1 MIKFFKDFLIYGI
14 ASVLGKIVG
23 VLLLPIYTSILTRE
37 EYGAMAM
44 LVSVQGLIDLFS
56 NLNIHSGI
64 TRDYYEEGVDR
75 KDLVST
81 GFWSILSLSLS
92 IMIILLISKDFWLN
106 TVLEL
111 PEYNYSFILLLLTI
125 PAGSLS
131 SYFAILTRF
140 KKKPVLFSIG
150 TISQLLI
157 QISIAIYT
165 IVYLRLGILGFFLAT
180 LISTIFSIIYFAV
193 INREYIGL
201 RFNKEH
207 LKRALIFSVPT
218 LPAILAGWGDS
229 SLGQILI
236 GKYVSLTDLGVYSIA
251 LQFASVFTLISV
263 ALNNVWSPFLYENY
277 KKESFNKDVRKLF
290 ILFIYLLV
298 VVASSISLLSKEL
311 TLLLTNESYLMA
323 ARYLVLLCIP
333 MGVYLLFPI
342 ASSGVSIS
350 RDTKYIGI
358 SYVIGT
364 IVNISILILFLPKYG
379 VFIVPIGLGFSRL
392 LTYMILYVVTKS
404 KKLLVL
410 PNRYILFYIFI
421 VFGCYLVVYLD
432 LKFIFRLL
440 LLSTLIILLFII
452 ANKQL
457 LILEKLKKLVLK
469 KS

>member
-1 MIKFFKDFLIYGI
+1 MIKFFKDFLIYGF
-14 ASVLGKIVG
+14 ASVLGKIAA

-44 LVSVQGLIDLFS
+44 LVSVQGIIDLFS

-64 TRDYYEEGVDR
+64 ARDYYEEGVDR
-75 KDLVST
+75 KELVST
-81 GFWSILSLSLS
+81 GFWSILSLSAS

-111 PEYNYSFILLLLTI
+111 PEYNYPFILLLLTV

-140 KKKPVLFSIG
+140 KKKPILFSIG

-180 LISTIFSIIYFAV
+180 LISSIFSIIYFAI

-207 LKRALIFSVPT
+207 LKRALMFSIPT

-229 SLGQILI
+229 SLGQLLI

-277 KKESFNKDVRKLF
+277 KKESFKKDVRKLF
-290 ILFIYLLV
+290 TLFIYLLV
-298 VVASSISLLSKEL
+298 VVASFISLLSKEL
-311 TLLLTNESYLMA
+311 ILLLTNASYLMA

-333 MGVYLLFPI
+333 MGVHLLFPI
-342 ASSGVSIS
+342 ASSGISIS
-350 RDTKYIGI
+350 RDTKFIGI

-379 VFIVPIGLGFSRL
+379 VFVVPIGLGFSRL
-392 LTYMILYVVTKS
+392 LTYMIMYFTTKS
-404 KKLLVL
+404 KKFLVL
-410 PNRYILFYIFI
+410 PNRYILLY
-421 VFGCYLVVYLD
+421 VCVVLSCYLVIYLD
-432 LKFIFRLL
+432 LIFIYRLSVL
-440 LLSTLIILLFII
+440 FALNVIIFVT
-452 ANKQL
+452 ANKKL
-457 LILEKLKKLVLK
+457 HSRLKLKNAIN
-469 KS
+469 